1 MSKRNKQKQNQPIVN
16 IQQLVD
22 DPNFQLMNDFLS
34 LAGRLVRHKPEF
46 VKMTDEQRNMID
58 KLGQTADIVKEKQ
71 EEIIRQ
77 N

>member
-1 MSKRNKQKQNQPIVN
+1 MSKCKKRKQNLPIDN
-16 IQQLVD
+16 
-22 DPNFQLMNDFLS
+22 PKFNLMNDILS
-34 LAGRLVRHKPEF
+34 FVGRLVRQNPDF